1 MKRDN
6 KIELMATQHS
16 EISYAYRLFEG
27 MQKDNL
33 SYIYRGVF
41 SQNITDGIL
50 TLTESNLDKSGED
63 SKIKKRVF
71 TIMVEGLQNITRHQ
85 EMEESSDVKETGI
98 FLIQDVDNRYYIT
111 TGNPI
116 LKRNIPNLTEQ
127 LNKINSLD
135 NEELKN
141 YYKRVLNDNIISD
154 KGGAGLGL
162 IEMARKSGNKLVYDF
177 VDLNDNYSYFYLNTE
192 ISQNETEHSPEVHKA
207 THALE
212 NIKVIHR
219 LLNQEDVV
227 LIFNGIFN
235 QESLLNLLSIME
247 NQMMEHN
254 LNLKKKVFN
263 IMVEML
269 QNIVKHGANSLDN
282 NLNPGIF
289 FINQKGKQYHLNTGN
304 YIYKS
309 EVENLKK
316 KINYVNSLSM
326 DELNTF
332 YEKSLFNFQIDT
344 SKEAGL
350 GLIELRLKTNRKL
363 TFEINDFNEK
373 FSFFVLQTVVD

>member
-1 MKRDN
+1 
-6 KIELMATQHS
+6 MATQHS

-269 QNIVKHGANSLDN
+269 QNIVKHGANSLGN

-309 EVENLKK
+309 DVENLTK

-326 DELNTF
+326 DELNEF

>member
-1 MKRDN
+1 MN
-6 KIELMATQHS
+6 KQTSNDSFAL
-16 EISYAYRLFEG
+16 RLFEG

-33 SYIYRGVF
+33 NYIYRGVF

-50 TLTESNLDKSGED
+50 SLTESNLDNVGED

-85 EMEESSDVKETGI
+85 EIDEKIDSNVETGI
-98 FLIQDVDNRYYIT
+98 FLIQDINKRYYIT

-116 LKRNIPNLTEQ
+116 LKKNIPALIEQ
-127 LNKINSLD
+127 LNTINSLNAD
-135 NEELKN
+135 QLKE
-141 YYKRVLNDNIISD
+141 YYKNVLNDNIISS

-177 VDLNDNYSYFYLNTE
+177 VNLSENYSYFYLNTE
-192 ISQNETEHSPEVHKA
+192 ISQENAGEKPNITQDSGSLDSIKELHK
-207 THALE
+207 
-212 NIKVIHR
+212 I
-219 LLNQEDVV
+219 LNQEEIV

-235 QESLLNLLSIME
+235 QDSLLNLLSIME

-269 QNIVKHGANSLDN
+269 QNIVKHGANGNDYN
-282 NLNPGIF
+282 QNPGIF
-289 FINQKGKQYHLNTGN
+289 FINQKNNKYILNTGN
-304 YIYKS
+304 YIYK
-309 EVENLKK
+309 EDGEKLRE
-316 KINYVNSLSM
+316 KIEYVNSLTTE
-326 DELNTF
+326 ELNDF
-332 YEKSLFNFQIDT
+332 YEKSLFNFQIDS
-344 SKEAGL
+344 SKESGL

-363 TFEINDFNEK
+363 KFEISVFTEK
-373 FSFFVLQTVVD
+373 FSFFALEMIVD

>member
-1 MKRDN
+1 MSNHTFKDSFA
-6 KIELMATQHS
+6 L
-16 EISYAYRLFEG
+16 RLFQG

-33 SYIYRGVF
+33 NYIYRGVF

-50 TLTESNLDKSGED
+50 SLTESNLDNVGED

-85 EMEESSDVKETGI
+85 EIEDKVDANTETGI
-98 FLIQDVDNRYYIT
+98 FLIQDINKRYYIT

-116 LKRNIPNLTEQ
+116 LKKNIPALTEQ
-127 LNKINSLD
+127 LITINSLSPD
-135 NEELKN
+135 ELKE
-141 YYKRVLNDNIISD
+141 YYKNVLNDNIISD

-177 VDLNDNYSYFYLNTE
+177 VNLSENYSYFYLNTE
-192 ISQNETEHSPEVHKA
+192 ISQEKA
-207 THALE
+207 SDKPIVSKDAGSLQ
-212 NIKVIHR
+212 NIKELHKI
-219 LLNQEDVV
+219 LNEEEIV

-247 NQMMEHN
+247 NQMVEHN

-269 QNIVKHGANSLDN
+269 QNIVKHGANGNEN
-282 NLNPGIF
+282 NQNPGIF
-289 FINQKGKQYHLNTGN
+289 FINQKNNKYILNTGN
-304 YIYKS
+304 YIHKT
-309 EVENLKK
+309 EAEKLRT
-316 KINYVNSLSM
+316 KIEYVNSLST
-326 DELNTF
+326 DELNDF
-332 YEKSLFNFQIDT
+332 YEKSLFNFQIDS
-344 SKEAGL
+344 SKESGL

-363 TFEINDFNEK
+363 KFEINEFTEK
-373 FSFFVLQTVVD
+373 FSFFALETIVD

>member
-1 MKRDN
+1 MSSQSKKN
-6 KIELMATQHS
+6 SFAF
-16 EISYAYRLFEG
+16 RLFQG

-33 SYIYRGVF
+33 SYIYRGIF
-41 SQNITDGIL
+41 SQSITDGIL
-50 TLTESNLDKSGED
+50 SLTESNLDKQGED

-85 EMEESSDVKETGI
+85 ETDDDAYVNETGI
-98 FLIQDVDNRYYIT
+98 FIIQDVKSRYYIT

-116 LKRNIPNLTEQ
+116 LKKNIPNLENQ

-135 NEELKN
+135 AEELKL
-141 YYKRVLNDNIISD
+141 YYKKVLNDNIISD

-162 IEMARKSGNKLVYDF
+162 IEMARKSGNKLTYDF
-177 VDLNDNYSYFYLNTE
+177 VELNDTYSYFYLNTE
-192 ISQNETEHSPEVHKA
+192 ISHNETEPVQSTVNPKKS
-207 THALE
+207 LE
-212 NIKVIHR
+212 NIKEIHKI
-219 LLNQEDVV
+219 LNSEDIV

-269 QNIVKHGANSLDN
+269 QNIVKHGANGKNSGE
-282 NLNPGIF
+282 NPGIF
-289 FINQKGKQYHLNTGN
+289 FINQKNNSYQLNTGN
-304 YIYKS
+304 YILNSKVK
-309 EVENLKK
+309 ELQQ
-316 KINYVNSLSM
+316 KIEYVNSLSM
-326 DELNTF
+326 DELNDF
-332 YEKSLFNFQIDT
+332 YEKSLFNFQIDS

-350 GLIELRLKTNRKL
+350 GLIELRLKTNRKI
-363 TFEINDFNEK
+363 TYEMTEFNEI
-373 FSFFVLQTVVD
+373 FSFVVLQTVVD

>member
-1 MKRDN
+1 MTHQKTN
-6 KIELMATQHS
+6 NSFAF
-16 EISYAYRLFEG
+16 RLFQG

-33 SYIYRGVF
+33 SYIYRGIF
-41 SQNITDGIL
+41 SQTITDGIL
-50 TLTESNLDKSGED
+50 SLTESNLDKQGED

-85 EMEESSDVKETGI
+85 ETDDDAYLNETGI
-98 FLIQDVDNRYYIT
+98 FIIQDLKDKYFIT

-116 LKRNIPNLTEQ
+116 LKKNIPNLQNQ

-135 NEELKN
+135 SEELKL
-141 YYKRVLNDNIISD
+141 YYKKVLNDNVISD

-162 IEMARKSGNKLVYDF
+162 IEMARKSGNKLVFDF
-177 VDLNDNYSYFYLNTE
+177 VDLNENYSYFYLNTE
-192 ISQNETEHSPEVHKA
+192 ISHTEDESIDGNQINNQA
-207 THALE
+207 TLE
-212 NIKVIHR
+212 NIKEIHKI
-219 LLNQEDVV
+219 LNSENIV

-269 QNIVKHGANSLDN
+269 QNIVKHGANGKIN
-282 NLNPGIF
+282 GQNPGIF
-289 FINQKGKQYHLNTGN
+289 FINQKHNSYQLNTGN
-304 YIYKS
+304 YVLNEKVN
-309 EVENLKK
+309 ELKQ
-316 KINYVNSLSM
+316 KIEYVNSLTM
-326 DELNTF
+326 DDLNDF
-332 YEKSLFNFQIDT
+332 YEKSLFNFQIDS
-344 SKEAGL
+344 SKESGL
-350 GLIELRLKTNRKL
+350 GLIELRLKTNRKI
-363 TFEINDFNEK
+363 TFEITEFNEI

>member
-1 MKRDN
+1 MNSQTINDSFA
-6 KIELMATQHS
+6 L
-16 EISYAYRLFEG
+16 RLFEG

-33 SYIYRGVF
+33 NYIYRGVF

-50 TLTESNLDKSGED
+50 SLTESNLENVGED

-85 EMEESSDVKETGI
+85 EVEEKVDTKIETGI
-98 FLIQDVDNRYYIT
+98 FLIQDIDKRYYIT

-116 LKRNIPNLTEQ
+116 LKKNIPGLTAQ
-127 LNKINSLD
+127 LTKINNLNPD
-135 NEELKN
+135 ELKQ
-141 YYKRVLNDNIISD
+141 YYKNVLNDNIISD

-177 VDLNDNYSYFYLNTE
+177 VDVSENYSYFYLNTE
-192 ISQNETEHSPEVHKA
+192 ISQEKGGEKPVVSKDTDS
-207 THALE
+207 LD
-212 NIKVIHR
+212 NIKELHKI
-219 LLNQEDVV
+219 LNEEEIV

-269 QNIVKHGANSLDN
+269 QNIVKHAANENDYGQ
-282 NLNPGIF
+282 NPGIF
-289 FINQKGKQYHLNTGN
+289 FINQKHNKYILNTGN
-304 YIYKS
+304 YINNN
-309 EVENLKK
+309 VAVDLKQ
-316 KINYVNSLSM
+316 KIDFVNSLSTE
-326 DELNTF
+326 ELNEF
-332 YEKSLFNFQIDT
+332 YEKSLFNFQIDS
-344 SKEAGL
+344 SKESGL

-363 TFEINDFNEK
+363 KFEINAFNEK
-373 FSFFVLQTVVD
+373 FSFFSLETIID

>member
-1 MKRDN
+1 MSSQSKKN
-6 KIELMATQHS
+6 SFAF
-16 EISYAYRLFEG
+16 RLFQG

-33 SYIYRGVF
+33 SYIYRGIF
-41 SQNITDGIL
+41 SQSITDGIL
-50 TLTESNLDKSGED
+50 SLTESNLDKQGED

-85 EMEESSDVKETGI
+85 ETDDDAYVNETGI
-98 FLIQDVDNRYYIT
+98 FIIQDVKSRYYIT

-116 LKRNIPNLTEQ
+116 LKKNIPNLENQ

-135 NEELKN
+135 AEELKL
-141 YYKRVLNDNIISD
+141 YYKKVLNDNIISD

-162 IEMARKSGNKLVYDF
+162 IEMARKSGNKLTYDF
-177 VDLNDNYSYFYLNTE
+177 VELNDTYSYFYLNTE
-192 ISQNETEHSPEVHKA
+192 ISHNETEPVQSTVNPKKS
-207 THALE
+207 LE
-212 NIKVIHR
+212 NIKEIHKI
-219 LLNQEDVV
+219 LNSEDIV

-247 NQMMEHN
+247 NQMVEHN

-269 QNIVKHGANSLDN
+269 QNIVKHGANGKNSGE
-282 NLNPGIF
+282 NPGIF
-289 FINQKGKQYHLNTGN
+289 FINQKNNSYQLNTGN
-304 YIYKS
+304 YILNSKVK
-309 EVENLKK
+309 ELQQ
-316 KINYVNSLSM
+316 KIEYVNSLSM
-326 DELNTF
+326 DELNDF
-332 YEKSLFNFQIDT
+332 YEKSLFNFQIDS

-350 GLIELRLKTNRKL
+350 GLIELRLKTNRKI
-363 TFEINDFNEK
+363 TYEMTEFNEI

>member
-1 MKRDN
+1 MSSQKS
-6 KIELMATQHS
+6 Q
-16 EISYAYRLFEG
+16 ISYAFKLFQG
-27 MQKDNL
+27 MQQDNL
-33 SYIYRGVF
+33 SYIYRGIF

-85 EMEESSDVKETGI
+85 EMEESEELKETGI
-98 FLIQDVDNRYYIT
+98 FLIQDVANRYYIT

-116 LKRNIPNLTEQ
+116 LKRNIPSLTEQ

-135 NEELKN
+135 SDELKS
-141 YYKRVLNDNIISD
+141 YYKKVLNDNIISD

-192 ISQNETEHSPEVHKA
+192 ISQEAAATISPQVHKA
-207 THALE
+207 TDTLE
-212 NIKVIHR
+212 NIKKIHR
-219 LLNQEDVV
+219 LLNQEEIV

-247 NQMMEHN
+247 NQMIEHN

-269 QNIVKHGANSLDN
+269 QNIVKHGANSIGN

-289 FINQKGKQYHLNTGN
+289 FINQKHKQYHLNTGN
-304 YIYKS
+304 YILKS
-309 EVENLKK
+309 ETETLKS
-316 KINYVNSLSM
+316 KIDYVNSLSM
-326 DELNTF
+326 EELNDF
-332 YEKSLFNFQIDT
+332 YEKSLFNFQIDS

-363 TFEINDFNEK
+363 NFEISEFDKN

>member
-1 MKRDN
+1 MSNHTFKDSFA
-6 KIELMATQHS
+6 L
-16 EISYAYRLFEG
+16 RLFQG

-33 SYIYRGVF
+33 NYIYRGVF

-50 TLTESNLDKSGED
+50 SLTESNLDNVGED

-85 EMEESSDVKETGI
+85 EIEDKVDANTETGI
-98 FLIQDVDNRYYIT
+98 FLIQDINKRYYIT

-116 LKRNIPNLTEQ
+116 LKKNIPALTEQ
-127 LNKINSLD
+127 LITINSLSPD
-135 NEELKN
+135 ELKE
-141 YYKRVLNDNIISD
+141 YYKNVLNDNIISD

-177 VDLNDNYSYFYLNTE
+177 VNLSENYSYFYLNTE
-192 ISQNETEHSPEVHKA
+192 ISQEKA
-207 THALE
+207 SDKPLVSKDAGSLQ
-212 NIKVIHR
+212 NIKELHKI
-219 LLNQEDVV
+219 LNEEEIV

-247 NQMMEHN
+247 NQMVEHN

-269 QNIVKHGANSLDN
+269 QNIVKHGANGNEN
-282 NLNPGIF
+282 NQNPGIF
-289 FINQKGKQYHLNTGN
+289 FINQKNNKYILNTGN
-304 YIYKS
+304 YIHKT
-309 EVENLKK
+309 EADKLQK
-316 KINYVNSLSM
+316 KIEYVNSLST
-326 DELNTF
+326 DELNDF
-332 YEKSLFNFQIDT
+332 YEKSLFNFQIDS
-344 SKEAGL
+344 SKESGL

-363 TFEINDFNEK
+363 KFEINEFTEK
-373 FSFFVLQTVVD
+373 FSFFALETIVD

>member
-1 MKRDN
+1 MNSQASK
-6 KIELMATQHS
+6 
-16 EISYAYRLFEG
+16 ISYAYRLFQG
-27 MQKDNL
+27 MQQDNL
-33 SYIYRGVF
+33 SYIYRGLF

-50 TLTESNLDKSGED
+50 SLTESNLDKSGED

-85 EMEESSDVKETGI
+85 EVEEDSNVKETGI
-98 FLIQDVDNRYYIT
+98 FLIQDIANHYFIT

-116 LKRNIPNLTEQ
+116 LKKNIPNLTEQ
-127 LNKINSLD
+127 LNRINSLD
-135 NEELKN
+135 SEELKS
-141 YYKRVLNDNIISD
+141 YYKKVLNDNVISD

-177 VDLNDNYSYFYLNTE
+177 VDLNENYSYFYLNTE
-192 ISQNETEHSPEVHKA
+192 IAQENNETPPQVYQAKD
-207 THALE
+207 ALE
-212 NIKVIHR
+212 NIKKIHK
-219 LLNQEDVV
+219 LLNEEEIV

-247 NQMMEHN
+247 NQMIEHN

-269 QNIVKHGANSLDN
+269 QNIVKHGANSVGN

-289 FINQKGKQYHLNTGN
+289 FINQKHKQYQLNNGN
-304 YIYKS
+304 YILKS
-309 EVENLKK
+309 ETESLKQ
-316 KINYVNSLSM
+316 KIEYVNALSM
-326 DELNTF
+326 EELNDF
-332 YEKSLFNFQIDT
+332 YEKSLFNFQIDS

-363 TFEINDFNEK
+363 NYEISEFNEN

>member
-1 MKRDN
+1 MSDN
-6 KIELMATQHS
+6 NIKSSFAF
-16 EISYAYRLFEG
+16 RLFKG

-33 SYIYRGVF
+33 NYIYRGVF
-41 SQNITDGIL
+41 TQNITDSIL
-50 TLTESNLDKSGED
+50 SLTESNLEKQGEN

-85 EMEESSDVKETGI
+85 ETEENKGISDIAGI
-98 FLIQDVDNRYYIT
+98 FIIQDKDDRYYIT

-116 LKRNIPNLTEQ
+116 YKKNIGRLTEQ
-127 LNKINSLD
+127 LNKINSLEP
-135 NEELKN
+135 EELKQ
-141 YYKRVLNDNIISD
+141 YYKSVLNDNIISD

-177 VDLNDNYSYFYLNTE
+177 VDLEADYAFFYLNTE
-192 ISQNETEHSPEVHKA
+192 ISQKLSDASPDVQKDVSS
-207 THALE
+207 LD
-212 NIKVIHR
+212 NIKEIHQMV
-219 LLNQEDVV
+219 NQEEIV

-269 QNIVKHGANSLDN
+269 QNIVKHGANSKTPGN
-282 NLNPGIF
+282 NPGIF
-289 FINQKGKQYHLNTGN
+289 FISQKNNQYQLNTGN
-304 YIYKS
+304 YIHKT
-309 EVENLKK
+309 ETAELRN
-316 KINYVNSLSM
+316 KIDYVNSLTH

-332 YEKSLFNFQIDT
+332 YERSLFNFQVDS
-344 SKEAGL
+344 SKESGL
-350 GLIELRLKTNRKL
+350 GLIELRLKTKRKL
-363 TFEINDFNEK
+363 DYDINEYNSD
-373 FSFFVLQTVVD
+373 FSFFVLRTLVD

>member
-1 MKRDN
+1 MNSQASK
-6 KIELMATQHS
+6 
-16 EISYAYRLFEG
+16 ISYAYRLFQG
-27 MQKDNL
+27 MQQDNL
-33 SYIYRGVF
+33 SYIYRGLF

-50 TLTESNLDKSGED
+50 SLTESNLDKSGED

-85 EMEESSDVKETGI
+85 EVEEDSNVKETGI
-98 FLIQDVDNRYYIT
+98 FLIQDIANHYFIT

-116 LKRNIPNLTEQ
+116 LKKNIPNLTEQ
-127 LNKINSLD
+127 LNRINSLD
-135 NEELKN
+135 SEELKS
-141 YYKRVLNDNIISD
+141 YYKKVLNDNVISD

-177 VDLNDNYSYFYLNTE
+177 VDLNENYSYFYLNTE
-192 ISQNETEHSPEVHKA
+192 IAQENNETPPQVYQAKD
-207 THALE
+207 ALE
-212 NIKVIHR
+212 NIKKIHK
-219 LLNQEDVV
+219 LLNEEEIV

-247 NQMMEHN
+247 NQMIEHN

-269 QNIVKHGANSLDN
+269 QNIVKHGANSVGN

-289 FINQKGKQYHLNTGN
+289 FINQKHKQYQLNTGN
-304 YIYKS
+304 YILKS
-309 EVENLKK
+309 ETESLKQ
-316 KINYVNSLSM
+316 KIEYVNALSM
-326 DELNTF
+326 EELNDF
-332 YEKSLFNFQIDT
+332 YEKSLFNFQIDS

-363 TFEINDFNEK
+363 NYEISEFNEN